1 MYDYMKALHER
12 FKTPSVQQESM
23 EQEVNRLHRQLSKR
37 LRKPERKLLLK
48 LTDMEMELRGRS
60 NLDSFVDG
68 YRVANGIHQELSR
81 HPPYNFED
89 EDERRACQR
98 IAENEEMRS

>member
-1 MYDYMKALHER
+1 
-12 FKTPSVQQESM
+12 M

-48 LTDMEMELRGRS
+48 LTDMEMELRDRS
-60 NLDSFVDG
+60 NLDSIVDG

-81 HPPYNFED
+81 YPPYNFED

-98 IAENEEMRS
+98 MAENEEMRS

>member
-1 MYDYMKALHER
+1 
-12 FKTPSVQQESM
+12 M
-23 EQEVNRLHRQLSKR
+23 EQEISRLHRQLSKR
-37 LRKPERKLLLK
+37 LRKPERKMLLK
-48 LTDMEMELRGRS
+48 LTDLEMELRDSS
-60 NLDSFVDG
+60 NLDSFMAG

-98 IAENEEMRS
+98 MAENEEMRS